1 MEVLGAQYAEL
12 GGAGILLALFIATF
26 VSEDLACLTA
36 GSLAA
41 AGRIDLASAMGAC
54 FAGIFVGD
62 LLLYGAGRVFGARAL
77 SSRLGARFV
86 TKESLDRG
94 TVWLRDRGASAVFVS
109 RFVSGLR
116 LPTYFAAGAL
126 RMEPKRF
133 AVYLAFA
140 AAVWTPLIIGAAALW
155 QLALP
160 GGAILGIVTAFVL
173 FRYAFRLTDR
183 KRRRLAWGRV
193 QRVVRWEFW
202 PIWIFYLPV
211 IVYALVLTV
220 RYRGLMFT
228 AANPAIPAGGFVG
241 ESKDEI
247 YKLIGGSGIT
257 RQFTL
262 RHTKI
267 ASELTQDARHRAAL
281 RFIDENSLSFP
292 IVVKPDS
299 GERGDGVSIV
309 RDDAQLRIAVA
320 EHEVDVLV
328 QEFVDGVEASVFYCR
343 MPGEPL
349 GRIFSV
355 TEKIFPSVIGD
366 GASTLEEL
374 ILRDDRAYIVARKY
388 FERNAALLL
397 TVPAAGERVGLVD
410 IGSHSKGAIFRDGS
424 HLRTP
429 DLISEIDA
437 VCRSIPGFFFGRFD
451 LRAASFDD
459 LKLGRNF
466 RIIELNGVT
475 SESTN
480 IYDPK
485 YSLIDAYRILFD
497 QWRLAFRI
505 GAAGARLGA
514 RVSTVREIVSLVL
527 STKAPRF
534 ASGNVHPLHRVP

>member
-1 MEVLGAQYAEL
+1 MELLVAQYAEL
-12 GGAGILLALFIATF
+12 GTPGILLALFIATF

-36 GSLAA
+36 GSLTAT
-41 AGRIDLASAMGAC
+41 GRIDLASAIGVC

-77 SSRLGARFV
+77 SSRVAARFV
-86 TKESLDRG
+86 TKERLDRG
-94 TVWLRDRGASAVFVS
+94 TLWLRDRGVSAVFVS

-116 LPTYFAAGAL
+116 LPTYLAAGAL

-133 AVYLAFA
+133 AIYLAMA
-140 AAVWTPLIIGAAALW
+140 AALWTPLIVGAAALW

-173 FRYAFRLTDR
+173 FRYAFRLTDW
-183 KRRRLAWGRV
+183 KRRRLAWGCV
-193 QRVVRWEFW
+193 QRIVRWEFW

-211 IVYALVLTV
+211 VVYTLVLTV
-220 RYRGLMFT
+220 RYRGLTFT
-228 AANPAIPAGGFVG
+228 ASNPAMPAGGFVG

-247 YKLIGGSGIT
+247 YKLIRGSGIT
-257 RQFTL
+257 RQCTL

-292 IVVKPDS
+292 IVVKPDA

-309 RDDAQLRIAVA
+309 RDGAQLRIAVA

-343 MPGEPL
+343 MPGEPH

-355 TEKIFPSVIGD
+355 TEKTFPSVIGD

-374 ILRDDRAYIVARKY
+374 ILRDDRAYIVAKKY

-410 IGSHSKGAIFRDGS
+410 IGSHSKGAIFRDGG

-429 DLISEIDA
+429 ELGSKIDA
-437 VCRSIPGFFFGRFD
+437 ICRRVPGFFFGRFD

-480 IYDPK
+480 VYDPQ

-505 GAAGARLGA
+505 GAANARLGA

-527 STKAPRF
+527 AVKAPRF
-534 ASGNVHPLHRVP
+534 ASGNVHPLHRIP